1 MDWNVSVSLG
11 YHVTEQTDYS
21 LLNASILSVSNQRSV
36 LVPAVE
42 SHDFLEIYDYV
53 FNTDKAD
60 GVLSQNVISQRLVS
74 YLMYFQTI
82 QTNSSVQFVESNML
96 SYLQAF
102 VIIPLLLL
110 QPTSTTDYRT
120 LHGVAPDLVPNVSTT
135 AVYSETVS
143 RVLIAKW
150 TAFTF
155 IAMTVTVYCQSVI
168 CLYWATRYSTP
179 DATPFPLLDFCV
191 ALYNW
196 NKPISRLLSSRAEV
210 DSGVYR
216 QNLEGQVLVAT
227 DGPRN
232 GSTSLM
238 NEAGESIGRN
248 CYI

>member
-11 YHVTEQTDYS
+11 HHLTEQTDYS

-36 LVPAVE
+36 LVPAVQ

-53 FNTDKAD
+53 FNTDTAD
-60 GVLSQNVISQRLVS
+60 GTLSQNVTSQSLVS
-74 YLMYFQTI
+74 YLMYLQTV

-102 VIIPLLLL
+102 VTLPLLLL

-120 LHGVAPDLVPNVSTT
+120 LFGVVPDLVPNVTTT

-143 RVLIAKW
+143 RILIAKW
-150 TAFTF
+150 TAFAF
-155 IAMTVTVYCQSVI
+155 IAMTATVYCQSII
-168 CLYWATRYSTP
+168 CLYWATRYSTL
-179 DATPFPLLDFCV
+179 DATPFPLLDFFV

-196 NKPISRLLSSRAEV
+196 NRPIARLLSSRGEV

-227 DGPRN
+227 DGAGN
-232 GSTSLM
+232 GVM
-238 NEAGESIGRN
+238 NDAGESIERN